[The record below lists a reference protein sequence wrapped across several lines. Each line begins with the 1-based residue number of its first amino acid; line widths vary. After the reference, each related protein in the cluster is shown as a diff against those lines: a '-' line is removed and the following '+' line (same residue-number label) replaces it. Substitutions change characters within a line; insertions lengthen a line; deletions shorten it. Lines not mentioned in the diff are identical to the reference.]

1 MKSEKEKYVWV
12 DDDNCFLKGYLKE
25 RTDSGNP
32 PSLLGRIISF
42 FKELL
47 KLR

>member
-1 MKSEKEKYVWV
+1 MKPDEEKYIWV
-12 DDDNCFLKGYLKE
+12 DDDNRLLKGYFKE
-25 RTDSGNP
+25 RNDCGNP

-47 KLR
+47 K